1 MARNLPSP
9 ANEVLQVHAPEQD
22 SDFEIDFV
30 DNEENMDLDMQT
42 SDGEQYIQDIQ
53 SDLEEGEI
61 KESSNARKSLSKRV
75 SFDLSKNDKNT
86 SVFPR
91 SNGLFS
97 SPMAFQSRSND
108 LFFTSRSPKNPKFA
122 DSAWMKSSPIDFTK
136 SERLKETVLFA
147 PNLSAIQEK
156 DETDGIKEK
165 SGEARSPVF
174 KISNELQLEWLS
186 KKYDPPV
193 KCETIERGRA
203 QPAHEKPGGTL
214 PILIQLMSPN
224 IKIPSRAYPGSAG
237 YDVFS
242 PVNVVI
248 PPKQRRKINLRFK
261 IKMPT
266 GWYLEMKQRSSV
278 SIHKR
283 IKLEGQPCTIDS
295 DYRGWIF
302 IYLSNHGFEPYRISE
317 GDKLVQLIPHRV
329 PKIAWFTCDNISVEE
344 GIGQRGI
351 GGFGSSGR

>member
-1 MARNLPSP
+1 MAGNLLSP
-9 ANEVLQVHAPEQD
+9 ANDVLQVHAAEQD
-22 SDFEIDFV
+22 SDFEIDFIN
-30 DNEENMDLDMQT
+30 DEPMEIDTEPNRDIQRMQE
-42 SDGEQYIQDIQ
+42 DEQ

-61 KESSNARKSLSKRV
+61 RENTTARKKKTKNV
-75 SFDLSKNDKNT
+75 SFDLDMIEGNK
-86 SVFPR
+86 SVYPR
-91 SNGLFS
+91 SNGLFFA
-97 SPMAFQSRSND
+97 PYF
-108 LFFTSRSPKNPKFA
+108 PKTPSYSG
-122 DSAWMKSSPIDFTK
+122 SAWMKSSPIDFTK
-136 SERLKETVLFA
+136 SERLKKNFDSKALPPILEQG
-147 PNLSAIQEK
+147 I
-156 DETDGIKEK
+156 DEIDRKTEMTECNK
-165 SGEARSPVF
+165 PQVF
-174 KISNELQLEWLS
+174 KISNELQLDWLS

-193 KCETIERGRA
+193 KCETVDSGPA

-214 PILIQLMSPN
+214 PILIQLMSPK

-261 IKMPT
+261 VKMPT

-302 IYLSNHGFEPYRISE
+302 IFLSNHGFEPYQILE

-329 PKIAWFTCDNISVEE
+329 PKIVWFTCDSISAE
-344 GIGQRGI
+344 GDVGQRGV